1 MPEKINF
8 PQRNRIISGLSN
20 GVCVIEATEKSG
32 SLITVDFALEQGRE
46 VFAVP
51 GNIASPTS
59 IGTNQLIK
67 NGAKFPQVDK
77 EEKQACSTLK
87 TGKNKPICYIT
98 AARDFARTLCII
110 DHFSSNAIRILP
122 LPLRCR
128 CFFREED
135 RVGHSGIIAW

>member
-67 NGAKFPQVDK
+67 NGAKLVTNYRDIL
-77 EEKQACSTLK
+77 EE
-87 TGKNKPICYIT
+87 I
-98 AARDFARTLCII
+98 
-110 DHFSSNAIRILP
+110 
-122 LPLRCR
+122 
-128 CFFREED
+128 
-135 RVGHSGIIAW
+135 